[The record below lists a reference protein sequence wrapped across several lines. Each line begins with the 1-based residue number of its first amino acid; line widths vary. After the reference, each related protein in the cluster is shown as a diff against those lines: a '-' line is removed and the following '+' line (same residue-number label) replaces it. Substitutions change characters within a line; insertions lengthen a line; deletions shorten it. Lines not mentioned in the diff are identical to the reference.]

1 MVPKGWKLSTLSELA
16 NTVMGFAFKSKDFV
30 SNGLPLIRMG
40 NLYQNQLQLKRSP
53 VYLPERFLTEYE
65 RFVIKEGDL
74 IMSMTGTMGKRDYG
88 FTVQIPEGTPDLLL
102 NQRVMK
108 FIPKENTAIG
118 YLLNLLRSEFILS
131 RLYSFP
137 GGTKQANLSAK
148 QVMELPALIP
158 PLPEQNKIAHILS
171 TWDKAIGTV
180 EKLIENSKAQKKA
193 LMQQLL
199 TGKRRLPGFEDNW
212 ATRVLGDLGQT
223 YGGLAGKT
231 KDDFGH
237 GLPFIPYINIFNN
250 SAVDIRQ
257 LNQVIISTTENQN
270 CAQYGDIFFTT
281 SSETPFEVGMSSVL
295 LDDVDQLYLNSFC
308 FGFRLYNFAFL
319 QPEYARFL
327 LRSEHIR
334 REIIVLAQGS
344 TRFNISKKE
353 LMKIELNLPSIEEQ
367 KTITEILINA
377 ERQEANL
384 EHQRLHL
391 LDTKKALMQQL
402 LTGKRRVKLEAVA

>member
-1 MVPKGWKLSTLSELA
+1 MAYEGGIQLGDAFRSRREKGYSGLPTLSVTL
-16 NTVMGFAFKSKDFV
+16 D
-30 SNGLPLIRMG
+30 NGLVDRSSLDRKTDTNLSEDEHLLIRKGDIAYNMMRMWQG
-40 NLYQNQLQLKRSP
+40 ASGLAEKDALVSPAYVVLTAKDGTDSKYASYLFKTPRMIYLFWAYSYGLTKDRLRLYFNDFARIP
-53 VYLPERFLTEYE
+53 VN
-65 RFVIKEGDL
+65 
-74 IMSMTGTMGKRDYG
+74 
-88 FTVQIPEGTPDLLL
+88 IP
-102 NQRVMK
+102 
-108 FIPKENTAIG
+108 A
-118 YLLNLLRSEFILS
+118 YSEQKKIARILS
-131 RLYSFP
+131 
-137 GGTKQANLSAK
+137 
-148 QVMELPALIP
+148 V
-158 PLPEQNKIAHILS
+158 
-171 TWDKAIGTV
+171 WDKAIETI

-199 TGKRRLPGFEDNW
+199 TGKRRLPGFEDSW

-257 LNQVIISTTENQN
+257 LNHVIISTTENQN
-270 CAQYGDIFFTT
+270 RAQYGDIFFTT

-295 LDDVDQLYLNSFC
+295 LDNVDQLYLNSFC
-308 FGFRLYNFAFL
+308 FGFRLYNFEFL

-353 LMKIELNLPSIEEQ
+353 LMKIELSLPSIEEQ
-367 KTITEILINA
+367 KAITEILINA
-377 ERQEANL
+377 ERQETNL

-402 LTGKRRVKLEAVA
+402 LTGRRCVKVETAA